1 MLKLYSR
8 ITSSLIISLIVSCEP
23 PKQQDKPKSN
33 IKPLF
38 ELIDSKNSHITFQ
51 NKLTEGLNTNVLMY
65 EYFYNGGGVAIGDLN
80 SDGLDDIYFTAN
92 MSTNKLYLNRGEMV
106 FEDITT
112 SSGTQGRKGPWKTG
126 VTMADVNG
134 DGLLDIYV
142 CYSGNLRPEKRKN
155 ELYINQGSDKNG
167 IPQFTEE
174 AEKYGIASAAT
185 STQGTFFDYDK
196 DGDLDLY
203 LLNHNHKS
211 LPVLD
216 ESSTAEILKS
226 KSPAG
231 AQLFRNDNGK
241 FTEVTEKAGIRN
253 SALSYGLGLGVAD
266 INGDGWPDIYECND
280 YTAPDYLYINNGDGT
295 FTDVIGGEMGHTSHF
310 SMGSDVAD
318 INNDGLPD
326 IFTLDMLPEDNNRQ
340 KLLMAPDNYE
350 KFDFKVKVGF
360 HHQYMRNMLQ
370 VNNGNQSFSEIGQM
384 AGISNTD
391 WSWAAL
397 FADFDNDGWKDL
409 YITNGYLRDYTNMD
423 FLKFMGDYVQ
433 NNDGNIRRQNVL
445 DLVKQIPSSNLHN
458 YMFKNKGDL
467 TFDKV
472 SKDWGV
478 DYASNSNG
486 AAYADLDND
495 GDLDLVVNNINL
507 EAFIFKN
514 LSDQQSDNAYLKIQL
529 KGEAKNTFGLG
540 TKIWIYS
547 QKEVLYQEQMP
558 TRGYQSSISPVV
570 HFGLGK
576 ASTID
581 SIKVTWQSGKSQLL
595 ENIKAN
601 QTLILSESDATE
613 QKQIKDSNKPLFVPT
628 STTIST
634 QHQKNNINDFK
645 RQPLLVNPL
654 SFNSPIMAQADINSD
669 GLEDLFVGGGL
680 GDAAQLFLQNKNG
693 GFTKTNGQAFLE
705 DKDSE
710 DTDAIF
716 LDINGNG
723 HLDLYVASGGYANFM
738 PEDKKLQDRIYINDG
753 KGNFKK
759 SREALPNMLVSSS
772 CVSASDINA
781 DGAPDLFV
789 GGRVIPGMYPTV
801 PRSFILI
808 NDGKGKFT
816 DQTKTIANELEH
828 PGLVTDAKWAD
839 LNADGKDELI
849 IIGEWMPI
857 CIFEQEN
864 GKLSKTSDKYLE
876 EEYSGWWNTLE
887 IADLNGDNQMDLVV
901 GNQGTNTQIHA
912 NQEEPT
918 EMLYKDFDENGS
930 IDPILTCYIQGE
942 KFPYLTRDELLDQ
955 MASMRTRFP
964 SYKSYAEAKIA
975 DIFTE
980 NELKGAKLLSA
991 NYLKTAVLISN
1002 NSGKYST
1009 ATLPLE
1015 AQASPVMAIACDDFD
1030 KDGNTDLLL
1039 CGNIEKARL
1048 RFGKY
1053 DANYGTLLKGNGQ
1066 GGFTYIPQHQS
1077 GFKLK
1082 GDVRSIAKLN
1092 DQWLFGINQKGVV
1105 AYGPAQ

>member
-1 MLKLYSR
+1 MLKLYTG
-8 ITSSLIISLIVSCEP
+8 ITLSFISLIVSCT
-23 PKQQDKPKSN
+23 PKEDQESSKLNSS
-33 IKPLF
+33 PLF
-38 ELIDSKNSHITFQ
+38 ELVAPEKSHITFQ
-51 NKLTEGLNTNVLMY
+51 NTLTEGLNTNVLMY

-80 SDGLDDIYFTAN
+80 NDGLDDIYFTAN
-92 MSTNKLYLNRGEMV
+92 MTDNKLYLNRGEME
-106 FEDITT
+106 FEDITAH
-112 SSGTQGRKGPWKTG
+112 SGTKGRKGPWKTG
-126 VTMADVNG
+126 VTMADING

-155 ELYINQGSDKNG
+155 ELFINQGPDKNG
-167 IPQFTEE
+167 LPKFTEE
-174 AEKYGIASAAT
+174 AEKYGIASSAT

-231 AQLFRNDNGK
+231 SQFFRNDNGK
-241 FTEVTEKAGIRN
+241 FIEVTEKAGIRN

-266 INGDGWPDIYECND
+266 INGDGWPDIYESND

-458 YMFKNKGDL
+458 YMFKNNGDL

-472 SKDWGV
+472 SKDWGL
-478 DYASNSNG
+478 DFSSNSNG

-507 EAFIFKN
+507 EAFVFKN
-514 LSDQQSDNAYLKIQL
+514 LSEQQSENGYLKIQL
-529 KGEAKNTFGLG
+529 KGEGKNKFGLG
-540 TKIWIYS
+540 TKLWIYS
-547 QKEVLYQEQMP
+547 GSEMYYQEQMP
-558 TRGYQSSISPVV
+558 TRGYQSSISPIM
-570 HFGLGK
+570 HFGIGK
-576 ASTID
+576 TKTID
-581 SIKVTWQSGKSQLL
+581 SIKIEWQSGKIQMLK
-595 ENIKAN
+595 NIQAN
-601 QTLILSESDATE
+601 QSLTLSETDAAE
-613 QKQIKDSNKPLFVPT
+613 KQQVRNARKPLFVASQAPV
-628 STTIST
+628 SANLSS
-634 QHQKNNINDFK
+634 NNINDFK
-645 RQPLLVNPL
+645 RQPLIVNPL
-654 SFNSPIMAQADINSD
+654 SFNSPIMSKADVNGD

-680 GDAAQLFLQNKNG
+680 GDPASLFIQNKNG
-693 GFTKTNGQAFLE
+693 SFIKTKGEAFLE
-705 DKDSE
+705 DKACE

-716 LDINGNG
+716 VDINGNG

-738 PEDKKLQDRIYINDG
+738 PEDKKLQDRLYINDG
-753 KGNFKK
+753 NGNFKK
-759 SREALPNMLVSSS
+759 SNEALPSMLVSSGT
-772 CVSASDINA
+772 VSSSDINS

-789 GGRVIPGMYPTV
+789 GGRVIPGMYPAA
-801 PRSFILI
+801 PRSYILI
-808 NDGKGKFT
+808 NDGKGQFS
-816 DQTKTIANELEH
+816 DQTKEMASELES
-828 PGLVTDAKWAD
+828 PGMITDAKWAD
-839 LNADGKDELI
+839 LNTDGKDELI
-849 IIGEWMPI
+849 IIGEWMPVSI
-857 CIFEQEN
+857 YEQVN
-864 GKLSKTSDKYLE
+864 GKLSKATNKYLDGD
-876 EEYSGWWNTLE
+876 YSGWWNTLE
-887 IADLNGDNQMDLVV
+887 IADLNGDGQMDLII

-912 NQEEPT
+912 NQEKPT

-975 DIFTE
+975 DIFTDE
-980 NELKGAKLLSA
+980 ELKGAKELSA
-991 NYLKTAVLISN
+991 KYLKTAVFLSN
-1002 NSGKYST
+1002 GNGKYTT

-1030 KDGNTDLLL
+1030 GDGLNDILL
-1039 CGNIEKARL
+1039 CGNIERARL

-1053 DANYGTLLKGNGQ
+1053 DANYGTLLKGNGK

-1077 GFKLK
+1077 GFNLK
-1082 GDVRSIAKLN
+1082 GDVRSISKLN
-1092 DQWLFGINQKGVV
+1092 DQWLFGINQQGIV
-1105 AYGPAQ
+1105 AYSPAQ

>member
-1 MLKLYSR
+1 MLKLYSG
-8 ITSSLIISLIVSCEP
+8 ITLSLIISLIVSCEP
-23 PKQQDKPKSN
+23 PKQQDEPKSN
-33 IKPLF
+33 VKPLF
-38 ELIDSKNSHITFQ
+38 ELVDSKKSNISFQ

-65 EYFYNGGGVAIGDLN
+65 EYFYNGGGVAIGDIN
-80 SDGLDDIYFTAN
+80 NDGLDDIYFTAN
-92 MSTNKLYLNRGEMV
+92 MSENKLYLNRGEMV
-106 FEDITT
+106 FEDITNP
-112 SSGTQGRKGPWKTG
+112 SGTKGRKGPWKTG

-167 IPQFTEE
+167 IPKFSEE
-174 AEKYGIASAAT
+174 AEKYGIASSAT

-231 AQLFRNDNGK
+231 SQLFRNDNGK
-241 FTEVTEKAGIRN
+241 FIEVTEKAGIRN

-266 INGDGWPDIYECND
+266 INGDGWPDIYESND

-295 FTDVIGGEMGHTSHF
+295 FTDVIGSEMGHTSHF

-458 YMFKNKGDL
+458 YMFKNNGDL

-472 SKDWGV
+472 SKKWGL
-478 DYASNSNG
+478 DFSSNSNG

-507 EAFIFKN
+507 EAFVFEN
-514 LSDQQSDNAYLKIQL
+514 LSDTQSENAYLKIQL
-529 KGEAKNTFGLG
+529 KGKDKNTFGLG

-547 QKEVLYQEQMP
+547 DQEVYYQEQMP
-558 TRGYQSSISPVV
+558 TRGYQSSVSPMM
-570 HFGLGK
+570 HFGIGK
-576 ASTID
+576 ANTID
-581 SIKVTWQSGKSQLL
+581 SIRVEWQSGKIQQL
-595 ENIKAN
+595 ENVKPN
-601 QTLILSESDATE
+601 QTLAISEADALDKKRTE
-613 QKQIKDSNKPLFVPT
+613 EKNSPLFTT
-628 STTIST
+628 SQSPITPNLSR
-634 QHQKNNINDFK
+634 NNINDFK

-654 SFNSPIMAQADINSD
+654 SFNSPTMAKADVNSD
-669 GLEDLFVGGGL
+669 GLEDIFVGGGL
-680 GDAAQLFLQNKNG
+680 GDAASLFLQNQNG
-693 GFTKTNGQAFLE
+693 SFTKSKGQAFLA

-716 LDINGNG
+716 LDINGDD
-723 HLDLYVASGGYANFM
+723 HLDLYVASGGYSNFM
-738 PEDKKLQDRIYINDG
+738 PEDKNLQDRIYINDG
-753 KGNFKK
+753 NGNFKK
-759 SREALPNMLVSSS
+759 SNSALPSMLVSSGT
-772 CVSASDINA
+772 VSSSDINA

-789 GGRVIPGMYPTV
+789 GGRVIPGMYPAA
-801 PRSFILI
+801 PRSYILI

-816 DQTKTIANELEH
+816 DQTKAVSSELET
-828 PGLVTDAKWAD
+828 PGLVTDAQWAD

-857 CIFEQEN
+857 SIYEQED
-864 GKLSKTSDKYLE
+864 GKLSKVTDKYIE
-876 EEYSGWWNTLE
+876 GNYSGWWNTLE
-887 IADLNGDNQMDLVV
+887 IEDLNGDGQMDLII

-912 NQEEPT
+912 NQKEPT

-964 SYKSYAEAKIA
+964 SYKSYAQAKIA
-975 DIFTE
+975 DIFTQE
-980 NELKGAKLLSA
+980 ELKGAKELSA
-991 NYLKTAVLISN
+991 NYLKTAVFLSN
-1002 NSGKYST
+1002 SSGKYT
-1009 ATLPLE
+1009 PATLPQE
-1015 AQASPVMAIACDDFD
+1015 AQASPIMAIACDDFD
-1030 KDGNTDLLL
+1030 RDGNMDLLL
-1039 CGNIEKARL
+1039 CGNIENARL

-1053 DANYGTLLKGNGQ
+1053 DANYGTLLKGDGQ
-1066 GGFTYIPQHQS
+1066 GGFKYIPQHQS

-1082 GDVRSIAKLN
+1082 GDVRSIIKLK
-1092 DQWLFGINQKGVV
+1092 DQWLFGINQTGIV
-1105 AYGPAQ
+1105 AYTPAQ